1 MRSVLQQ
8 FKRTVAEHGDWT
20 AVVDQDGGVTTY
32 AELDEVSS
40 RVATY
45 LKGRGIGRERLVA
58 IKMPRSM
65 GYVAVELA
73 AIKLGAGYIPLDGN
87 QPQERVEVNMR
98 ECGCD
103 TLVTAWE
110 YEDALSCEPLPQD
123 EWVEADPHDIAF
135 VCYSSGSTGN
145 PKAAA
150 QEYGAYEPVIAAEA
164 EDMLPFMHQEDGSVR
179 PINRS
184 LPSSFIFISSVM
196 VIMSSIWLECP
207 LYLPPDEICHDTDQ
221 LAQYFADNDIR
232 FVYLTPPTIKKL
244 LEWPGELPLQVVH
257 TGAEVTSELYTDRFR
272 IINCYSMS
280 ELAYVVLGFTIDREY
295 RVTPAGRPKVGADLI
310 LIDEDGRPG
319 AKDGTLCA
327 HVPYFRGY
335 LGKPEK
341 TRESFI
347 EVDGKPYFVTGD
359 LATVDDDG
367 LYVIRGRKVDAVQI
381 GDRLIELSEV
391 EGSVMRLFPELG
403 QVVARGYTDSKGRNY
418 FCCYYIADKP
428 VPRSAFRERLVGRL
442 DPDLMP
448 RLFIRVDEF
457 PKTTSGK
464 INRRVLRVPLA
475 EDFLVGAV

>member
-20 AVVDQDGGVTTY
+20 AIVDQDGGVTTY

-110 YEDALSCEPLPQD
+110 YEDALSCEPLPRD

-164 EDMLPFMHQEDGSVR
+164 EDMLPFMRQEDGSVR

-184 LPSSFIFISSVM
+184 LPSSFIFM
-196 VIMSSIWLECP
+196 V
-207 LYLPPDEICHDTDQ
+207 T
-221 LAQYFADNDIR
+221 A
-232 FVYLTPPTIKKL
+232 
-244 LEWPGELPLQVVH
+244 
-257 TGAEVTSELYTDRFR
+257 
-272 IINCYSMS
+272 
-280 ELAYVVLGFTIDREY
+280 
-295 RVTPAGRPKVGADLI
+295 
-310 LIDEDGRPG
+310 
-319 AKDGTLCA
+319 
-327 HVPYFRGY
+327 
-335 LGKPEK
+335 
-341 TRESFI
+341 
-347 EVDGKPYFVTGD
+347 
-359 LATVDDDG
+359 
-367 LYVIRGRKVDAVQI
+367 
-381 GDRLIELSEV
+381 
-391 EGSVMRLFPELG
+391 
-403 QVVARGYTDSKGRNY
+403 
-418 FCCYYIADKP
+418 
-428 VPRSAFRERLVGRL
+428 
-442 DPDLMP
+442 
-448 RLFIRVDEF
+448 
-457 PKTTSGK
+457 
-464 INRRVLRVPLA
+464 
-475 EDFLVGAV
+475 